1 MTTQSK
7 SAVASVVAVLFAVA
21 AFSIHAADQVKSG
34 GPSDRPA
41 RALDA
46 DSVKAQGA
54 SDKSG
59 RGLEE
64 DAPVKAPNKKR
75 YSRQADNKTSDGN
88 SVKAP
93 NKKKHG
99 RALEGE
105 RSAMPRTGR
114 PGNEIDESTVKSQGP
129 SESASRAADK
139 TGK

>member
-7 SAVASVVAVLFAVA
+7 SAVTSVVAALFAVA
-21 AFSIHAADQVKSG
+21 AFGIHAADEVKSG

-54 SDKSG
+54 SDKAG
-59 RGLEE
+59 RALEE

-75 YSRQADNKTSDGN
+75 YSRQADGTSSEGKA
-88 SVKAP
+88 VKAP
-93 NKKKHG
+93 NKKKNA
-99 RALEGE
+99 RTLEGE
-105 RSAMPRTGR
+105 RSATPRTGR

-129 SESASRAADK
+129 SDNPARTADK
-139 TGK
+139 AGK